1 MVGRRGF
8 GGGIRRA
15 GIGRAEEKHIFRL
28 SWLETRGH
36 KGAIAEL
43 GVGGR
48 WDRRVC
54 LTSCLIRSSPEVKG
68 TVRFPFE
75 LAWGSE

>member
-1 MVGRRGF
+1 MGEEDL

-15 GIGRAEEKHIFRL
+15 DIGRAEEKHIFRL

-48 WDRRVC
+48 WDRRVW
-54 LTSCLIRSSPEVKG
+54 S
-68 TVRFPFE
+68 
-75 LAWGSE
+75 A